1 MKRAMT
7 KGKKSSG
14 RKSAQSSV
22 SKVNRTGFSKFLKEY
37 GTEKNLYKAA
47 GIASAIGVAGF
58 LAFKYVPWEKIA
70 DKFEEGFNEAFGEGE
85 FNSPEVAENSAL

>member
-14 RKSAQSSV
+14 RKSAQG
-22 SKVNRTGFSKFLKEY
+22 SKVDKTGFSKFLKEY
-37 GTEKNLYKAA
+37 GTHKNVYKAV